1 MAADARVSPRRSA
14 RASLSRGEPEEEEGD
29 GVVSKISE
37 RCHVAGER
45 ARAAMVGDGEAAA
58 AFGRNG
64 GGVGILVGNPWRFM
78 AGVAGSAED
87 ASRVGRASSSGM
99 NETRPGARRVA
110 MAESFPPDDRAA
122 VLARTTASPAPL
134 GAATVRR

>member
-1 MAADARVSPRRSA
+1 M
-14 RASLSRGEPEEEEGD
+14 
-29 GVVSKISE
+29 VSKISE